1 MSAIATVPAVVAPV
15 TTMAAMVIVGL
26 IGRRPISTTQA
37 TLVAM
42 GLRWRPP

>member
-1 MSAIATVPAVVAPV
+1 MTAIATMPAVVAPV
-15 TTMAAMVIVGL
+15 TTMAAIVIVGL

-42 GLRWRPP
+42 RLRWRPP